1 MKRFLIV
8 LVLLTVSCGNNPST
22 AKTSPSA
29 SATSPTPSSSP
40 LPFPSPAPGGP
51 TPLPPTAV
59 VCTSQIPAGH
69 QLALVILRPVQGIAV
84 RDLTDLAHPV
94 TRCGFSGGAYF
105 RFIGATRVSYIV
117 TSGSLGSAGA
127 LYMVDL
133 TTSTT
138 SLVRAWSSGGYA
150 SWVYAW
156 SPDGQKLTYLS
167 SDSGGVKWHVLS
179 AAGDKTLSSLGTVPA
194 RGVSLDND
202 DAMVGFSA
210 DGQYVAVEET
220 FTAQKNAASSTP
232 PIQIV
237 RLSDNKMVYTRPDGT
252 MGTWAA
258 TGARFYFRTSV
269 GVQVWEP
276 TGKVQTVQAGLQWIR
291 PWPSSDGSHI
301 TFSSLNAQGNH
312 LVGIID
318 TNGGPVALASPE
330 PRANPGFLTPT
341 LIWYAG
347 ETLCTTTTP
356 CGFGGP
362 PPTGKTY
369 VYDIAGVESGSIVTA
384 LYDSWPHITGQS

>member
-1 MKRFLIV
+1 M
-8 LVLLTVSCGNNPST
+8 
-22 AKTSPSA
+22 
-29 SATSPTPSSSP
+29 
-40 LPFPSPAPGGP
+40 
-51 TPLPPTAV
+51 AV
-59 VCTSQIPAGH
+59 VCSSQIPAGH
-69 QLALVILRPVQGIAV
+69 QLALVTLRGVQGVVV
-84 RDLTDLAHPV
+84 RDVTDLTHPV
-94 TRCGFSGGAYF
+94 TRCGFSGGSNF
-105 RFIGATRVSYIV
+105 RFVSSARVSYIV
-117 TSGSLGSAGA
+117 TTGDLGSPGA
-127 LYMVDL
+127 LYLVDL
-133 TTSTT
+133 ATSTT

-156 SPDGQKLTYLS
+156 SPDGQKLSYLS
-167 SDSGGVKWHVLS
+167 SDANGVKWHVLS

-220 FTAQKNAASSTP
+220 FTAQKNAGSGTP

-237 RLSDNKMVYTRPDGT
+237 RLSDMRSVYTRPDGT
-252 MGTWAA
+252 MGAWAA
-258 TGARFYFRTSV
+258 NGARFYFRTSA

-276 TGKVQTVQAGLQWIR
+276 TGKIQTVSAGLQWIR

-312 LVGIID
+312 LVGILD

-347 ETLCTTTTP
+347 ETICTTTTP

-362 PPTGKTY
+362 APTGKY
-369 VYDIAGVESGSIVTA
+369 YLYDIAGVESGSVDIA
-384 LYDSWPHITGQS
+384 FYDSWPHVTGQS

>member
-1 MKRFLIV
+1 M
-8 LVLLTVSCGNNPST
+8 
-22 AKTSPSA
+22 
-29 SATSPTPSSSP
+29 
-40 LPFPSPAPGGP
+40 
-51 TPLPPTAV
+51 AV
-59 VCTSQIPAGH
+59 VCSSQIPAGH
-69 QLALVILRPVQGIAV
+69 QLALVTLRGVQGIVV
-84 RDLTDLAHPV
+84 RDVTDLTHPV
-94 TRCGFSGGAYF
+94 TRCGFSGGSNF
-105 RFIGATRVSYIV
+105 RFVSSTHVSYTV
-117 TSGSLGSAGA
+117 TTGSLGSPGG
-127 LYMVDL
+127 LYLVDL

-156 SPDGQKLTYLS
+156 SPDGQKLSYLS
-167 SDSGGVKWHVLS
+167 SDATGLKWHVLS
-179 AAGDKTLSSLGTVPA
+179 AAGDKTLSALGTVGA
-194 RGVSLDND
+194 RGVDGDND

-220 FTAQKNAASSTP
+220 FTTQKNASSTTP

-237 RLSDNKMVYTRPDGT
+237 RLSDNKTVYSRADGT
-252 MGTWAA
+252 MGVWAA
-258 TGARFYFRTSV
+258 NGARFYFRTTA

-276 TGKVQTVQAGLQWIR
+276 TGKVQTVSAGLQWIR

-301 TFSSLNAQGNH
+301 TFTSLNPQGNH
-312 LVGIID
+312 LVGILD

-347 ETLCTTTTP
+347 EQLCTTTTP

-362 PPTGKTY
+362 AANGKTY
-369 VYDIAGVESGSIVTA
+369 VYDIAGVESGSVDIA
-384 LYDSWPHITGQS
+384 LFDSWPHVAGQS